1 MAQAPDL
8 EIIRDPLWDNI
19 RLDRAAVAALDTP
32 TVQRLRYV
40 RQLGHA
46 FLVYPGAT
54 HTRFEHALGAYH
66 LTRKALAS
74 LEERGELA
82 CVAEEDR
89 LAVQLAALL
98 HDIGHYPF
106 SHALEEAGFPSHEKL
121 GVAKLDRGELGDRL
135 REVGGPGFP
144 AKVGALITRQSP
156 SPLQGLIS
164 GSLDLDKIDYLSR
177 DAFMCGVP
185 YGTVDVER
193 LLASLTLVETGGRSE
208 VGVHEKGVS
217 ALESLLFAKYQ
228 MYRNVYWHHAVR
240 SATCMFKRAVLAAA
254 AGGVIADA
262 TLQETTDDALMELLL
277 RSAATGPGRGGD
289 GQPDAGAADWRA
301 LAGAIRARRL
311 YKRAIDLPASDAP
324 ADVQPWVADDPA
336 LVTRV
341 EDALAAEVG
350 LPAGGLLLDFPSR
363 SSMLGVD
370 LPLRL
375 RGGAVDRL
383 TDEGRAGQL
392 GLPRVA
398 DELYRSARRL
408 RVFVAQSV
416 TRADGLD
423 GLLDLVTL
431 PAVEVTTRLDTAR
444 PLLRR

>member
-1 MAQAPDL
+1 MAQSSDL

-89 LAVQLAALL
+89 LAVRLAALL

-254 AGGVIADA
+254 AAGAIADA
-262 TLQETTDDALMELLL
+262 TLEEATDDALMELLL
-277 RSAATGPGRGGD
+277 RSATAGPGSRRDEQG
-289 GQPDAGAADWRA
+289 DAGAADWRG

-370 LPLRL
+370 LPLLL
-375 RGGAVDRL
+375 RGGGVDRL

-431 PAVEVTTRLDTAR
+431 PAVEVTKRLDAAQ